1 MDSVLTLGDQLQALE
16 VTRSLGASGH
26 RVIVGTSNL
35 YCYASLSRH
44 CAETWH
50 HPPIFGSIS
59 SFFDALSN
67 FLSSRPDITTIF
79 PTEDIY
85 LVRFCENRDRLPNDI
100 KIVMPNCSLI
110 QLSDYKPAM
119 HSLIDE
125 LGIPQAAYAVAR
137 GKMDLFK
144 KCDALGYPC
153 VLLHVDSRVRDTI
166 LGRKALII
174 DSRQHLERVF
184 QHRPDF
190 DDRLLLRAFASG
202 TRYNYYFVA
211 SEGRILDGI
220 QFKNVRTNRFD
231 DMTGDT
237 TDFTSNAPMPEIT
250 RYTEMLLSHLN
261 YTGPGMIQFIVD
273 ESRGTLIFLEL
284 NPRLGASCSAA
295 AHAGIDLVRMAFD
308 LTWGTLSAE
317 PVGQS
322 SYPFDMRFA
331 SSGLDFAGLR
341 QDWRQGE
348 ISVRQ
353 AIAGF
358 GRSIKTAMRAD
369 AHVNWRWND
378 PLPVPGYIFRKIL
391 FAVRKRGNSLWRH
404 LLRR

>member
-1 MDSVLTLGDQLQALE
+1 VASVLVLGDYPPALE
-16 VTRSLGASGH
+16 VTRSLGESGH
-26 RVIVGTSNL
+26 RIIVGTSSL
-35 YCYASLSRH
+35 YCYANLSRH

-50 HPPIFGSIS
+50 HPPIVESVS
-59 SFFDALSN
+59 SFFEALKD
-67 FLSSRPDITTIF
+67 FLRSRPDITVIF
-79 PTEDIY
+79 PVEDIY

-100 KIVMPNCSLI
+100 KIVMPDCSLI

-125 LGIPQAAYAVAR
+125 LGIPQTAYAVAR

-166 LGRKALII
+166 LGRKAMII

-190 DDRLLLRAFASG
+190 DGPLLLRAFASG
-202 TRYNYYFVA
+202 TRYSYFLVA

-220 QFKNVRTNRFD
+220 QLKSVRTDRLD
-231 DMTGDT
+231 ETGVV

-250 RYTEMLLSHLN
+250 RYTEILLSHLN
-261 YTGPGMIQFIVD
+261 YTGPGQTQFIVD
-273 ESRGTLIFLEL
+273 EETGALVFLEL

-308 LTWGTLSAE
+308 LTCGTLSAE

-331 SSGLDFAGLR
+331 SFGRDFTGLR
-341 QDWRQGE
+341 RDWRQGE

-353 AIAGF
+353 AIAWF

-369 AHVNWRWND
+369 AHVCWRWND
-378 PLPVPGYIFRKIL
+378 PLPVLGYIFLKIL
-391 FAVRKRGNSLWRH
+391 FAVRKRGNSRWRH

>member
-1 MDSVLTLGDQLQALE
+1 MASVLVLGDISAALE
-16 VTRSLGASGH
+16 VTRSLGESGH
-26 RVIVGTSNL
+26 RIIVGTSSL
-35 YCYASLSRH
+35 YCYANLSRH

-50 HPPIFGSIS
+50 HPPIVESVS
-59 SFFDALSN
+59 SFFEALKD
-67 FLSSRPDITTIF
+67 FLRSRPDITVIF

-100 KIVMPNCSLI
+100 KIVMPDCGLI
-110 QLSDYKPAM
+110 QLSDDKPAM

-125 LGIPQAAYAVAR
+125 LGIPQAAYAVAK
-137 GKMDLFK
+137 GKADLFE
-144 KCDALGYPC
+144 KCAALGYPC
-153 VLLHVDSRVRDTI
+153 VLLHIDSRDAI
-166 LGRKALII
+166 LGRKAMII

-190 DDRLLLRAFASG
+190 DGRLLLRAFASG
-202 TRYNYYFVA
+202 TRYNYTLVA

-220 QFKNVRTNRFD
+220 QLKIMRTDRLD
-231 DMTGDT
+231 ETGVTVDS
-237 TDFTSNAPMPEIT
+237 TSNAPMPEIT

-261 YTGPGMIQFIVD
+261 YTGPGMTQFIVD
-273 ESRGTLIFLEL
+273 EETGALVFLEL

-308 LTWGTLSAE
+308 LTCGTLSAE

-331 SSGLDFAGLR
+331 SFGRDITGLR
-341 QDWRQGE
+341 RDWRQGE

-353 AIAGF
+353 AIAWF

-369 AHVNWRWND
+369 AHVCWRWND
-378 PLPVPGYIFRKIL
+378 PLPVPGYIFLKIL
-391 FAVRKRGNSLWRH
+391 FAVRKRGNSRWH
-404 LLRR
+404 HPLRR